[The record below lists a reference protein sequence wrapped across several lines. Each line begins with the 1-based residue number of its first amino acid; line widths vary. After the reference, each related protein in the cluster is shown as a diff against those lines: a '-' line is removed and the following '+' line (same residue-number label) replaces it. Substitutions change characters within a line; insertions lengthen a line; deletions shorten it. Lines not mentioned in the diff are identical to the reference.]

1 MITSVFDQLASPD
14 QRQALHRSVAE
25 AYMEI
30 FPTPTIEAKL
40 GVLEPNSYVA
50 VTCSPTKG
58 VNITL
63 DMVERLAH
71 RGFKVVP
78 HIAAKMVRD
87 DAHLEEIL
95 RRLDDLPINSIFV
108 PGGDAE
114 RAVGRFGTA
123 YELLRAIAEH
133 DHKFAE
139 IGIAVHP
146 EGHPAVSDDVLM
158 EHLLMK
164 QDVSN
169 YMVTQMCFDANA
181 LGAWLRKVR
190 GMGVTLPAW
199 IGLPGVSDRST
210 LIKTS
215 LRIGVGDSVRYLRN
229 RGRIAANLLKSA
241 TYRPDQ
247 LLIDLAPVIAE
258 PAYGVSGHHIYCFN
272 QVARTEE
279 WRHEFLGALGI
290 AK

>member
-1 MITSVFDQLASPD
+1 MSASVFDQLTSD
-14 QRQALHRSVAE
+14 NQRQGLYRTVAE

-40 GVLEPNSYVA
+40 DVLEPKSYVA

-58 VNITL
+58 VDVTL

-78 HIAAKMVRD
+78 HIAAKMVKD
-87 DAHLEEIL
+87 DAHLQDIL
-95 RRLDDLPINSIFV
+95 RRLDDLPIISIFV

-114 RAVGRFGTA
+114 RPLGKFETA
-123 YELLRAIAEH
+123 YDLLRAIADH

-139 IGIAVHP
+139 IGIGVHP
-146 EGHPAVSDDVLM
+146 EGHPSVSDDVLM
-158 EHLLMK
+158 EHLLKK

-169 YMVTQMCFDANA
+169 YMVTQMCFDVDA
-181 LGAWLRKVR
+181 LSGWLRRVR

-199 IGLPGVSDRST
+199 IGLP
-210 LIKTS
+210 
-215 LRIGVGDSVRYLRN
+215 VGDSVRYLRK
-229 RGRIAANLLKSA
+229 RGKIAAGLLKA
-241 TYRPDQ
+241 PTYRPDQ
-247 LLIDLAPVIAE
+247 LLIDLAPYIAD
-258 PAYGVSGHHIYCFN
+258 PAYGISGHHIYCFN

-279 WRHEFLGALGI
+279 WRHEFLDALGVL
-290 AK
+290 K